1 MKTEGIDSFIQILD
15 KQLLLN
21 EKLLNLA
28 FEKQDI
34 IKNNDVARLNG
45 IVLEEQNIVKEIIFL
60 EKNRAIA
67 VENIQRDLDIKK
79 PITNIKEVV
88 NKVSKDRAQKITDI
102 SKNLKEV
109 LAKLKV
115 QNDLNNE
122 LIKISLD
129 YIDLN
134 VNIFKSMVSNEPKT
148 YGKRA
153 YENDGDGRIFD
164 SKY

>member
-1 MKTEGIDSFIQILD
+1 MKTDGIDSFIEILN

-28 FEKQDI
+28 FEKQDV
-34 IKNNDVARLNG
+34 IKANDVARLNG

-60 EKNRAIA
+60 EKNRAIS
-67 VENIQRDLDIKK
+67 VENIQRDLGIKK
-79 PITNIKEVV
+79 AITNVKEVV
-88 NKVSKDRAQKITDI
+88 KKVSKDRADKIIDI
-102 SKNLKEV
+102 STRLRTV
-109 LAKLKV
+109 LDKLKV

-122 LIKISLD
+122 LVKISLD

-148 YGKRA
+148 YGKKA
-153 YENDGDGRIFD
+153 YENGGDGSIFD